1 MSDIDNVSA
10 GLRQTTSDGG
20 STTVDANFKDN
31 GNGLQFSG
39 ASVGIVRPTSPD
51 SQLSVNAQVNAN
63 NGVIDGGQVNVT
75 FGARPGGEVRQ
86 TTTTQDF
93 RLMDG
98 SVRSVELPAITT
110 DRPDP
115 GVDRT
120 AVGVTVTGTP
130 QQVVGDPLNVTATP
144 QASLAVGGNANGT
157 TVITGDVRAQLD
169 STLGQ
174 RDVGVQAQLNSQS
187 GLSVKPFQT
196 DRDGNAA
203 LGNTMDALY
212 APSRPQ
218 PATPPAA
225 VNPEQAATAL
235 REDPLYKQAL
245 GALQQQGYP
254 LNPAPD
260 SAADRLAAG
269 IAIAAK
275 QQGVDRIDGVTVG
288 STVVNA
294 QGNADRNVFFY
305 KGEPSSDHR
314 ISEQAAI
321 GTPVA
326 DQAVKAL
333 AQQAQTPQAP
343 QAANPQLETQTQEP
357 KARSMQ

>member
-10 GLRQTTSDGG
+10 GFRRTTADGG
-20 STTVDANFKDN
+20 STSVDVNVQRDPA
-31 GNGLQFSG
+31 GNGSLVSPSLTTGGLTGDGRQW
-39 ASVGIVRPTSPD
+39 SVGAQAGPD
-51 SQLSVNAQVNAN
+51 GFRIEGSLKP
-63 NGVIDGGQVNVT
+63 
-75 FGARPGGEVRQ
+75 REGEVVQ
-86 TTTTQDF
+86 TTTQQEYK
-93 RLMDG
+93 LMDG
-98 SVRSVELPAITT
+98 TTRTIELPAYSTQY
-110 DRPDP
+110 PDP
-115 GVDRT
+115 GVNRN

-130 QQVVGDPLNVTATP
+130 QQVAGDPLNVTATP

-157 TVITGDVRAQLD
+157 TVVTGDVRAQLD
-169 STLGQ
+169 SLLGQ
-174 RDVGVQAQLNSQS
+174 RDVGVQAQYNSQTP
-187 GLSVKPFQT
+187 GVAVTPYQT

-218 PATPPAA
+218 PATSPAA
-225 VNPEQAATAL
+225 VNPEQAAAAL

-275 QQGVDRIDGVTVG
+275 QQDVDRIDGVSVG

-294 QGNADRNVFFY
+294 QGNTDRNVFFY
-305 KGEPSSDHR
+305 KGEPNSDHR

-321 GTPVA
+321 ATPVA
-326 DQAVKAL
+326 DQAVKA
-333 AQQAQTPQAP
+333 QADQGQTPQAP
-343 QAANPQLETQTQEP
+343 QVASPQLDTQAQEP